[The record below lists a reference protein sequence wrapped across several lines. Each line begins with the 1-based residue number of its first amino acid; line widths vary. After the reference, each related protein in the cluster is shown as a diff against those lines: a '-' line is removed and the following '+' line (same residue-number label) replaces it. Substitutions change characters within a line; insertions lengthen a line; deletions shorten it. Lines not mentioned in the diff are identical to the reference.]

1 MVDAFNREHCAGID
15 SEGSGKV
22 TARNVDGANGSLQ
35 VEVCLGAGGGG
46 FKFIGL
52 CSQTVFKAS
61 LCVFLNCLGI
71 FQTGFGCLALTL
83 RVEKPV
89 VGLGNLED
97 DAAMR
102 VVECKI

>member
-1 MVDAFNREHCAGID
+1 MVDAFNCEHRAGID
-15 SEGSGKV
+15 SESSSKV
-22 TARNVDGANGSLQ
+22 AACYIDGANGGLEI
-35 VEVCLGAGGGG
+35 EVCLGAGGGG

-52 CSQTVFKAS
+52 RSQAVFKAS
-61 LCVFLNCLGI
+61 LCVLLNGSGI

-83 RVEKPV
+83 SVEKPV
-89 VGLGNLED
+89 VRLGNLVN

>member
-1 MVDAFNREHCAGID
+1 MVDAFNCEHCAGID
-15 SEGSGKV
+15 SESSGKV
-22 TARNVDGANGSLQ
+22 AARNVDGANGGLQ
-35 VEVCLGAGGGG
+35 IEVCLGAGGGG

-52 CSQTVFKAS
+52 RSQTVFKAG
-61 LCVFLNCLGI
+61 LCVLFNGPGI

-89 VGLGNLED
+89 VSLGNLVD